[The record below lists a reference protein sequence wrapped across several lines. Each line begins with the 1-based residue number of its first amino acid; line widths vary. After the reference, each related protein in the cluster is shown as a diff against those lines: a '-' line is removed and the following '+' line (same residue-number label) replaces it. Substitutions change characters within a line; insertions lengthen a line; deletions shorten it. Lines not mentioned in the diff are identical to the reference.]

1 VKRGVGPPIKDR
13 RRLCLV
19 RISVWMI
26 IVLAAAFVAMPAIA
40 QDDEQEQQEEAQQ
53 QQQQDRAKRPKT
65 KKPGKGASSTLH
77 ARKYQV
83 VLDGVLAAFAAD
95 AKQGVVRSL
104 KRYAIRRI
112 SLGERV
118 PRLHAR
124 YIQTAFLEKLMEAS
138 KGRLVVCPPCSQQT
152 TALVEGKLLISSPA
166 SNASQIDQAAKALGI
181 EHFVDVV
188 FILDRTHIGLA
199 VQVIEANTKT
209 LAWSKTYDSEL
220 IGGRDERQAELDRM
234 IATSRGRE
242 NYVPEFG
249 LVLALGGA
257 GIPNVAGTAEDSQM
271 LAVQLRGT
279 ESFARKTDK
288 FGLALSYYKST
299 VSTVKEYP
307 SDKPTGSGDETKP
320 KEKILKPIAKP
331 FQQAAAVHA
340 TYAVL
345 LAGDPEY
352 SDQPRYFAGLGV
364 GALAAVGYLAP
375 AVRLGLDAHF
385 GRVFLASV
393 GAHYFAPTT
402 VNVADTPQKTAGG
415 AGGELLIGVSF

>member
-1 VKRGVGPPIKDR
+1 
-13 RRLCLV
+13 V
-19 RISVWMI
+19 RISTWKLI
-26 IVLAAAFVAMPAIA
+26 ALSAALVATPAVA
-40 QDDEQEQQEEAQQ
+40 QDDQEEQQEEVQEQQ
-53 QQQQDRAKRPKT
+53 QQEQQQQDGAKRKKT
-65 KKPGKGASSTLH
+65 KKLDKAAKPSPHG
-77 ARKYQV
+77 RKFQV
-83 VLDGVLAAFAAD
+83 VLDDVLTAFAAD
-95 AKQGVVRSL
+95 AKRGPVRSL
-104 KRYAIRRI
+104 KSYAIRRI
-112 SLGERV
+112 SLEQRV

-124 YIQTAFLEKLMEAS
+124 YIQTAFIEKLMEAS

-166 SNASQIDQAAKALGI
+166 SNASQIDQAAKELGI

-199 VQVIEANTKT
+199 VQVVDANTKT
-209 LAWSKTYDSEL
+209 VAWSKTYDSEL

-279 ESFARKTDK
+279 ESFSRKTDK

-299 VSTVKEYP
+299 TSTVKEYP
-307 SDKPTGSGDETKP
+307 SDKPTGSGDETKT

-331 FQQAAAVHA
+331 FQQATAVHA

-364 GALAAVGYLAP
+364 GAMAAVGYLAP

>member
-1 VKRGVGPPIKDR
+1 M
-13 RRLCLV
+13 
-19 RISVWMI
+19 RISTCKL
-26 IVLAAAFVAMPAIA
+26 IVLGAALLAPSAIA
-40 QDDEQEQQEEAQQ
+40 KDGEGVQQQDVEEQQEQQEQDQQQAQQ
-53 QQQQDRAKRPKT
+53 QEQGAAKRKQT
-65 KKPGKGASSTLH
+65 KKPDKAAKASPHGRT
-77 ARKYQV
+77 YQV
-83 VLDGVLAAFAAD
+83 VLDDVLAAFAAD
-95 AKQGVVRSL
+95 AKQGPVRSL

-124 YIQTAFLEKLMEAS
+124 YIQTAFIEKLMRAS
-138 KGRLVVCPPCSQQT
+138 RGRLVVCPPCAQQT
-152 TALVEGKLLISSPA
+152 TALVDGKLLISSPA
-166 SNASQIDQAAKALGI
+166 SNASQIDQAAKELGI
-181 EHFVDVV
+181 EHFVDAV

-199 VQVIEANTKT
+199 VQVVDANTKT
-209 LAWSKTYDSEL
+209 LTWSRTYDSEL

-242 NYVPEFG
+242 SYVPEFG
-249 LVLALGGA
+249 LVVALGGA

-271 LAVQLRGT
+271 LAVQLRAT
-279 ESFARKTDK
+279 ESFARKSDK

-299 VSTVKEYP
+299 SSTVKEYP
-307 SDKPTGSGDETKP
+307 SDKPTGSGDDTKP

-331 FQQAAAVHA
+331 FEQAAAVHA
-340 TYAVL
+340 SYAVL
-345 LAGDPEY
+345 LSGDPEY

-375 AVRLGLDAHF
+375 AVRLGADAHF

-402 VNVADTPQKTAGG
+402 VNVGDTPQKTAGG
-415 AGGELLIGVSF
+415 AGGEMLIGVSF